1 MLRELE
7 SDFEV
12 LTLNTA
18 LFLNCLDDLD
28 HNSALRRFSNASN
41 NVAFIA
47 THLVESRHY
56 FGKYVGL
63 NMQNPVEEFMSDAK
77 SIEEVGHLPTIPELR
92 AGWNEV
98 SPPLLDRFHELTS
111 DDLDTESPHAFPLE
125 NATIYAGIGFLL
137 SHESYHIGQLGLLRK
152 QLGYDA
158 MSYAPRAQSV
168 S

>member
-7 SDFEV
+7 SHVEV

-41 NVAFIA
+41 NVGFIA
-47 THLVESRHY
+47 AHLVESRHY

-63 NMQNPVEEFMSDAK
+63 NLQNPVEEFLAGAK
-77 SIEEVGHLPTIPELR
+77 SIDDVGHLPTIPELR
-92 AGWNEV
+92 AGWGEV
-98 SPPLLDRFHELTS
+98 TPPLLDRFDQLTAH
-111 DDLDTESPHAFPLE
+111 DLDAESPHPFPLE
-125 NATIYAGIGFLL
+125 NPTVYAGIGFLL
-137 SHESYHIGQLGLLRK
+137 AHESYHIGQLGLLRK
-152 QLGYDA
+152 QLGYNS
-158 MSYAPRAQSV
+158 MSYAPRAESV